1 MLNVHKFMMP
11 SMSIIGP
18 GAIQEAGAEVKAL
31 GYKKT
36 LIVTDKILNELG
48 VVKKVT
54 DVLEAQDIAF
64 AIYDAVE
71 PNPTMKSVHDGLD
84 MLKAEECDA
93 IISLGGG
100 SPQDA
105 AKAIGILATNGG
117 EIKDYEGAYK
127 SSNKSLPIIAFNTTA
142 GTASEMTIF
151 YVITNEDKH
160 IKMVMCDP
168 NCLATIAVSD
178 PELMTAKPAP
188 LTAATGMDALTHAI
202 ECYLS
207 KGTYRLTESLALE
220 AIRIISESL
229 KTAVDNGKDIEA
241 RSAMAW
247 GSYIA
252 GMAFSN
258 GGLGCVHSM
267 AHQLGAIYNLPHGVC
282 NAVLLPFVE
291 TYNAPAVGEK
301 MGKIAEA
308 MGVDISAMS
317 EQEASDAAIKAIFAL
332 NASVGVPATISELGV
347 KEDQIQKMAEQAFA
361 DICTGGNPREVTVES
376 LVEIYKSAM

>member
-1 MLNVHKFMMP
+1 MMP
-11 SMSIIGP
+11 STSIIGP
-18 GAIQEAGAEVKAL
+18 GAIKEAGTEVKNL
-31 GYKKT
+31 GYKKA
-36 LIVTDKILNELG
+36 LVVTDKILNQLG
-48 VVKKVT
+48 VVAKVT
-54 DVLEAQDIAF
+54 DILSANDIEF
-64 AIYDAVE
+64 SVYDAVE

-84 MLKAEECDA
+84 MLKAEDCDF

-117 EIKDYEGAYK
+117 RIKDYEGAYQ

-151 YVITNEDKH
+151 YVITDEDRH
-160 IKMVMCDP
+160 VKMVMCDP

-178 PELMTAKPAP
+178 PELMTAKPAA

-207 KGTYRLTESLALE
+207 KGTYRLTEALALE

-229 KTAVDNGKDIEA
+229 KEAVDNGTNIEA

-258 GGLGCVHSM
+258 GGLGIVHSM
-267 AHQLGAIYNLPHGVC
+267 AHQLGAIYNLPHGVS
-282 NAVLLPFVE
+282 NAVLLPYVE
-291 TYNAPAVGEK
+291 AFNAPAVGEK
-301 MGKIAEA
+301 MRNIAEA
-308 MGVDISAMS
+308 MGTDTTGMS
-317 EQEASDAAIKAIFAL
+317 TEEAADAAINAIIAL
-332 NASVGVPATISELGV
+332 NKAVGVPTSITEFGV
-347 KEDQIQKMAEQAFA
+347 KEDKLQLMAEQAIA
-361 DICTGGNPREVTVES
+361 DICTGGNPRDVTVEDIIQ
-376 LVEIYKSAM
+376 IYKTAM